1 MNSIC
6 IVGNVT
12 KDLELRET
20 QSGKKVCSFDV
31 AVSRRFDREQ
41 TDFFRVNVWEKT
53 AENCASYLKKG
64 SKVGITGEM
73 QSRQYETDNGKR
85 TAWEIRADSVE
96 FLSPKAEGESK
107 PKNNNRNVPNFEDED
122 LPF

>member
-1 MNSIC
+1 LNSIC

-96 FLSPKAEGESK
+96 FLSPKAEDAKTEK
-107 PKNNNRNVPNFEDED
+107 TRLEKLQDED
-122 LPF
+122 LSDLPF